1 VSEAR
6 FLYTQKPC
14 GCLVILMVNDE
25 ANRKYMAR
33 DLAREIREG
42 RIPREAF
49 ERDQI
54 PPFHCAAHPHRHGA
68 KATARQ
74 GLGP

>member
-1 VSEAR
+1 VSDAR

-25 ANRKYMAR
+25 ANRKAMAR

-54 PPFHCAAHPHRHGA
+54 PPMNCAAHPDRHRA
-68 KATARQ
+68 KAAPR
-74 GLGP
+74 